1 MATSLMRVLRRELHI
16 IAHSPFYY
24 LFTFVLPIISFL
36 IMYSI
41 FYQEIPRDLPVV
53 ICNRDNSDL
62 ARQIIRSTEASPS
75 LSVGLITPNF
85 NEGTQWLRE
94 GRAYALLY
102 IPDDLE
108 QKLKGDKNE
117 AVVAYYNNQ
126 WMLTSSLISRS
137 LREVVGKITYQ
148 EEFLFR
154 SQRGDPIKNIP
165 QYATPIA
172 LDAQPLYNPNLNY
185 RFFLLPALLPTMM
198 QAFIIMVMI
207 RAFGSELKH
216 GTVKEFM
223 EKAGGNYWIAIIGKS
238 LPYTIGFSILTLF
251 MLTLL
256 VYGANVPFNGNLS
269 FIIVSSILFV
279 LAYQSIG
286 FAFVSLTSN
295 LRMANSLGG
304 FYAGPAFAFAGI
316 TYPVI
321 GMPLFAK
328 AWSYSLPITHYLK
341 IILEQAIRG
350 VPTWVSV
357 PNMLILFAFFFF
369 PLILFAPKWE
379 RFAKCPEYWGKI

>member
-1 MATSLMRVLRRELHI
+1 MSVLRRELHI

-24 LFTFVLPIISFL
+24 LFTFILPIISFL
-36 IMYSI
+36 IMYAI
-41 FYQEIPRDLPVV
+41 FYQEIPRDLPVI
-53 ICNRDNSDL
+53 ICNHDHSEL
-62 ARQIIRSTEASPS
+62 SRQIIRFTESSPS
-75 LSVGLITPNF
+75 LRVGIITPNF
-85 NEGTQWLRE
+85 NEGAQWLRE

-102 IPDDLE
+102 IPKNLE
-108 QKLKGDKNE
+108 QKLKANKPE
-117 AVVAYYNNQ
+117 SVVIYYNNQ
-126 WMLTSSLISRS
+126 WMLTSSLISRA
-137 LREVVGKITYQ
+137 LREVIGKITYQ

-154 SQRGDPIKNIP
+154 SQRGEPIRNIP
-165 QYATPIA
+165 KYSTPVL

-238 LPYTIGFSILTLF
+238 LPYTVGFTALTLF

-256 VYGANVPFNGNLS
+256 VYGANVPFKGSLS
-269 FIIVSSILFV
+269 FVITSSVLFV

-321 GMPLFAK
+321 GMPLSAK
-328 AWSYSLPITHYLK
+328 TWSYSLPITHYLK
-341 IILEQAIRG
+341 IVLEQVIQG

-379 RFAKCPEYWGKI
+379 RFAKSPEYWGKI

>member
-1 MATSLMRVLRRELHI
+1 MTTSLMRVLRRELHI

-62 ARQIIRSTEASPS
+62 ARRIIRYTEASPS
-75 LSVGLITPNF
+75 LSVGFITPNF
-85 NEGTQWLRE
+85 NEGAQYLRE

-102 IPDDLE
+102 IPDNLE
-108 QKLKGDKNE
+108 QKLKSDKDE

-154 SQRGDPIKNIP
+154 SQRGDPVKSIP
-165 QYATPIA
+165 QYATPII
-172 LDAQPLYNPNLNY
+172 LDSQPLYNPNLNY
-185 RFFLLPALLPTMM
+185 RLFLLPALLPTMM

-207 RAFGSELKH
+207 RTFGSELKH

-238 LPYTIGFSILTLF
+238 LPYTIGFTTLTLF

-256 VYGANVPFNGNLS
+256 VYGANVPFEGNLS
-269 FIIVSSILFV
+269 FVIVASILFV

-328 AWSYSLPITHYLK
+328 AWSYSLPITHYLR

-369 PLILFAPKWE
+369 PFILFAPKWE
-379 RFAKCPEYWGKI
+379 RFAKYPEYWGKI

>member
-1 MATSLMRVLRRELHI
+1 MLTSFIRVLRRELHI

-24 LFTFVLPIISFL
+24 LFTFILPIISFL
-36 IMYSI
+36 IMYAI
-41 FYQEIPRDLPVV
+41 FYQEIPRDLPIVV
-53 ICNRDNSDL
+53 CNKDNSNL
-62 ARQIIRSTEASPS
+62 AREIIRATDASPS
-75 LSVGLITPNF
+75 LKVAQITPNF
-85 NEGTQWLRE
+85 NEATRWVRE
-94 GRAYALLY
+94 GRAYALIY
-102 IPDDLE
+102 IPKNLE
-108 QKLKGDKNE
+108 QKLKSNKEE

-137 LREVVGKITYQ
+137 LREVIGKVSLQ

-154 SQRGDPIKNIP
+154 SHRGEPTRKIQD
-165 QYATPIA
+165 YSTPIV

-207 RAFGSELKH
+207 RAFGSELKY
-216 GTVKEFM
+216 GTVKEFLD
-223 EKAGGNYWIAIIGKS
+223 KANGNYWIAIIAKAT
-238 LPYTIGFSILTLF
+238 PYTIGFTTLTLF

-256 VYGANVPFNGNLS
+256 VYGAGVPFRGSLS
-269 FIIVSSILFV
+269 FVMISSILFV

-286 FAFVSLTSN
+286 FAFASLTSN

-316 TYPVI
+316 TFPVI

-328 AWSYSLPITHYLK
+328 TWSYSLPITHYLR
-341 IILEQAIRG
+341 ILLEQAIRG

-357 PNMLILFAFFFF
+357 PNMLILFAFFFIPF
-369 PLILFAPKWE
+369 IVFAPKWE
-379 RFAKCPEYWGKI
+379 RFAKSPEYWGKV